1 MADFWPH
8 RPVDVLGAVLVETP
22 AGRIAVEGHG
32 RTIGLRVDSWS
43 AVRRLAA
50 LVLRRPRPE
59 RRLAFTRIARALTL
73 FDVALT
79 LQLGRREIARLEP
92 GLHRGLSATV
102 LALPGL
108 AVSTTSLLRALV
120 ARPNAR
126 S

>member
-1 MADFWPH
+1 MSESWSH

-32 RTIGLRVDSWS
+32 RTIGLRVESWS

-50 LVLRRPRPE
+50 LVLRRPRPD
-59 RRLAFTRIARALTL
+59 RRLAFTRIARALIR

-92 GLHRGLSATV
+92 GLHPGLSATA

-108 AVSTTSLLRALV
+108 TVSMTSLLRALV
-120 ARPNAR
+120 ARPNPR